1 MLTLSLIGGIILTHY
16 SVYVAYANELD
27 WVEEFCRVKSLY
39 IYVYNLGEHK
49 PYLPYDSYG
58 NESLEKKECLC
69 AFDHFGF

>member
-1 MLTLSLIGGIILTHY
+1 MLLMPMSLIGWK
-16 SVYVAYANELD
+16 SFVELN
-27 WVEEFCRVKSLY
+27 LY
-39 IYVYNLGEHK
+39 IYIFVYNLGEHK